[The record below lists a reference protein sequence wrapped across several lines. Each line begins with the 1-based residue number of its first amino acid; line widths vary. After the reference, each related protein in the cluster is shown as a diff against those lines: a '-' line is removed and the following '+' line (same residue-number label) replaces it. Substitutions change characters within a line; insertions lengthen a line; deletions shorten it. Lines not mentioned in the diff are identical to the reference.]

1 MNYLSFIRGEKI
13 ERSRLKK
20 TDYDKFIENR
30 SVRLK
35 VGDGEK
41 SVNVRRVGGF
51 DDIERLINVLKSGS
65 GVIVDLS
72 TAPSALVQRLL
83 DYLSGAVFAL
93 DGSVEKLTRTM
104 YILTPKGIDIN
115 TNA

>member
-1 MNYLSFIRGEKI
+1 M

-20 TDYDKFIENR
+20 TDYDKFIENK

-35 VGDGEK
+35 VADGEK
-41 SVNVRRVGGF
+41 SVNVRRVRGF
-51 DDIERLINVLKSGS
+51 EDLERLINMLKSGS
-65 GVIVDLS
+65 GLIVDLS
-72 TAPSALVQRLL
+72 SAPSTLVQRLL
-83 DYLSGAVFAL
+83 DYLSGAVYAL